1 MKLFF
6 VKGFNML
13 KKIPE
18 IVSRITIGYVFIE
31 SGIGKFQNIA
41 NVVSY
46 FESLKIPLASI
57 QAPMVASFELIFGVF
72 ILLGFFTRLSTLPL
86 IGIMTVALI
95 TAKAEDITS
104 FSSLIGIS
112 EFLYIVILIWLTAN
126 GSTVFSIDSWRSRS
140 QNKESCQR

>member
-18 IVSRITIGYVFIE
+18 LISRIMIGYVFIE

-57 QAPMVASFELIFGVF
+57 QAPMVATFELIFGIF

-126 GSTVFSIDSWRSRS
+126 GSSVLSIDSWRSRS
-140 QNKESCQR
+140 QRKESCQR